1 MEQDKN
7 WEVSAADIDQFM
19 EEAIRLVRECGE
31 MIAGAIRSQT
41 NLEIQ
46 QKEAVASEGHG
57 SAVLTETD
65 MKVEQHLIRGLRA
78 RFPDHQF
85 IGEENV
91 SKDGLIAEFTNAPT
105 WIIDPIDGTMNFI
118 HSNPLVCTSVGLTI
132 NRKLVAGIVNCPLI
146 DHLYTATKGGG
157 AWLNRTT
164 RLRCSAVKNIQK
176 AMMIME
182 LPVGANAEKQ
192 RVGLANLTEMMSRA
206 HSVRAPGPAALDIAW
221 VGAGSADSFFHFG
234 IHCWDMA
241 AGALIVS
248 EAGGVVLDPSG
259 GEFDLMSR
267 DILVCSSSQL
277 AEQILSF
284 LQIYR
289 TERDLTEKYKYL

>member
-1 MEQDKN
+1 MK
-7 WEVSAADIDQFM
+7 DI
-19 EEAIRLVRECGE
+19 
-31 MIAGAIRSQT
+31 
-41 NLEIQ
+41 
-46 QKEAVASEGHG
+46 K
-57 SAVLTETD
+57 
-65 MKVEQHLIRGLRA
+65 
-78 RFPDHQF
+78 
-85 IGEENV
+85 
-91 SKDGLIAEFTNAPT
+91 
-105 WIIDPIDGTMNFI
+105 
-118 HSNPLVCTSVGLTI
+118 
-132 NRKLVAGIVNCPLI
+132 
-146 DHLYTATKGGG
+146 
-157 AWLNRTT
+157 
-164 RLRCSAVKNIQK
+164 K

-182 LPVGANAEKQ
+182 LPVGANEEKK

-267 DILVCSSSQL
+267 DILVCSSPQL
-277 AEQILSF
+277 AHHILSF